1 MTQRV
6 KPACPRRLAR
16 DRADPTLAQLLA
28 RVKCQPGSPQGL
40 LISFANRVTQPCRGS
55 GQLAEAPRHRAGC
68 ECAAAQQLGQS
79 NCLHAHP
86 CSAAMR
92 RRSLARI
99 IRRAPSAYPQVLDLS
114 IQSGL
119 LLRTPRVCYL
129 LYFGMGIAALSCW
142 KRPAYVCC
150 SQQ

>member
-55 GQLAEAPRHRAGC
+55 GQLAEAPRRRAGC
-68 ECAAAQQLGQS
+68 ERAAAQQLGQS

-86 CSAAMR
+86 CSALPLRCAGGALLGL
-92 RRSLARI
+92 SG
-99 IRRAPSAYPQVLDLS
+99 AYPQVLDLS